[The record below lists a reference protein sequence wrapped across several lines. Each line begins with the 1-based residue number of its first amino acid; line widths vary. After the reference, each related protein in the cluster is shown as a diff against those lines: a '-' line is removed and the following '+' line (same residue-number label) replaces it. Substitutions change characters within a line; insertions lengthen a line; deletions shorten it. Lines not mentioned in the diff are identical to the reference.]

1 MHSLPTQTTRSGS
14 LPCYSAIYQ
23 KVALARCNL
32 RVMQMFLSSK
42 QRSTLRDAFH
52 SARRWYR
59 SVSVTLPSH
68 ESRWQW
74 LVRSARAKSQLQK
87 SRAEL
92 SPAVCRNKLFLYAIL
107 GCNTTSRP
115 YDIGKAAFVKKCGE
129 SVYFQDQA
137 KVFDIPGSTQAKV
150 ATAGENALVVL
161 YGGKQGESLDS
172 LRYHRCYE
180 KSGNQGSTDTAP
192 APPPDFRS
200 SQIPQPCL
208 GEGMQF
214 EDWG

>member
-23 KVALARCNL
+23 KVAVARCNL

-115 YDIGKAAFVKKCGE
+115 YDIGKAAFVKKYGE

-161 YGGKQGESLDS
+161 YGGKQRKKWQPGVN
-172 LRYHRCYE
+172 RY
-180 KSGNQGSTDTAP
+180 SPSTSPRLPQQPDTTALSWWGD
-192 APPPDFRS
+192 AVWR
-200 SQIPQPCL
+200 L
-208 GEGMQF
+208 GLEA
-214 EDWG
+214 